1 MNLIFLFDYG
11 QLQQVRL
18 KWGPAHCISANQRPV
33 SRSRDLSEPMRGPH
47 TAEAREEPGPGSQ
60 LASGEQIAWSV
71 VRADTDTGDPG
82 VIISLA
88 SDMRQHLSSAVMA
101 SAD

>member
-1 MNLIFLFDYG
+1 
-11 QLQQVRL
+11 
-18 KWGPAHCISANQRPV
+18 
-33 SRSRDLSEPMRGPH
+33 MRGPH
-47 TAEAREEPGPGSQ
+47 TAEAREEPRPGSQ

-88 SDMRQHLSSAVMA
+88 SDI
-101 SAD
+101 